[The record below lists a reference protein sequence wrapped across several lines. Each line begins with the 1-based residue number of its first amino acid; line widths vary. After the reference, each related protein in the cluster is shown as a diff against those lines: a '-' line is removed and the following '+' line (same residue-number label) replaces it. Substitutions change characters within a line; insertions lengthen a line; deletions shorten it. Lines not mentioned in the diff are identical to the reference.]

1 MSDIRVEVF
10 SGGTVGATMWN
21 MWDVGKPM
29 QYFKLADD
37 LPQWIKERIAVLKV
51 IGSHKDIHNI
61 KTHPLGKRDDFSDVY
76 YLNKPNS
83 FELGDHLTE
92 KNNDDHDTGK
102 ESKEK
107 GNENP

>member
-1 MSDIRVEVF
+1 VSDIRVEVF

-37 LPQWIKERIAVLKV
+37 LPLWVKERIAVLTV
-51 IGSHKDIHNI
+51 IGSHKDINNI
-61 KTHPLGKRDDFSDVY
+61 TAGLVRNDFSDVY

-92 KNNDDHDTGK
+92 KNNDEHDTGK